1 MATKK
6 QTEEVKETVVEE
18 KKTTTKKSTTK
29 TSAKKETAGK
39 TDKVAEKKTTTKKPA
54 TKTSAKKE
62 TVEKTDKVAEK
73 KTSTKKPAT
82 KTSTKKETAEKTDKV
97 AKKKTSTQKE
107 TVENTIKTV
116 PEEKPE
122 QKKRGPKPKTEKIEK
137 VAEPLAEEPENKK
150 EEKITDSPKETVKE
164 LVKDKKRSS
173 KKKEKVPKKEKKNKQ
188 NKKSKKEVLPEEVE
202 TFSEVLEKTMP
213 KRRRY
218 TSRNTRRGRH
228 HFAAWLGLVILLLA
242 IIGMVYLVLTSI
254 AIFQKAN
261 DHTDQIEELY
271 DIAYPLIQYQP
282 TDFASLEEADQSVL
296 LQSAI
301 FRITENERVRQAKEK
316 TDEYAYELD
325 KYGRLIIS
333 VDEINNSFETMFG
346 DSITPKHQTL
356 GESSGAAYTFEYD
369 KANACYHVPFS
380 VSSSMYTFKADKYR
394 VAHGIISIRV
404 GYALTSNLDVDN
416 HGNPKEPTDSQM
428 EYYQWY
434 SFERTAES
442 VYHIVAISSEN
453 KPAGKQTTTQATNEK
468 ESKTTVKNE
477 ATKTT
482 K

>member
-6 QTEEVKETVVEE
+6 SGEEVKETVVEE
-18 KKTTTKKSTTK
+18 NAEKKTTTKKSTSK
-29 TSAKKETAGK
+29 SSAKKNTTAK
-39 TDKVAEKKTTTKKPA
+39 ADKPAEKKATSASSTKATKK
-54 TKTSAKKE
+54 TTVKK
-62 TVEKTDKVAEK
+62 D
-73 KTSTKKPAT
+73 
-82 KTSTKKETAEKTDKV
+82 TAESKDAVKSV
-97 AKKKTSTQKE
+97 S
-107 TVENTIKTV
+107 
-116 PEEKPE
+116 EEKPAP
-122 QKKRGPKPKTEKIEK
+122 KKRGPKPKAEKAEK
-137 VAEPLAEEPENKK
+137 AEEPAPNKTEEKK
-150 EEKITDSPKETVKE
+150 EEVSESPKETKKE
-164 LVKDKKRSS
+164 SKKAP
-173 KKKEKVPKKEKKNKQ
+173 KKKEIKPKKEKAPKRDKEKKNPP
-188 NKKSKKEVLPEEVE
+188 EDALPEEVE

-261 DHTDQIEELY
+261 DHTDQIEELS
-271 DIAYPLIQYQP
+271 DFAYPLIQYQP

-296 LQSAI
+296 LQAAI

-333 VDEINNSFETMFG
+333 VEEINNSFETLFG

-394 VAHGIISIRV
+394 VAHGIISIRI

-416 HGNPKEPTDSQM
+416 HGDPKEPTDSQM

-434 SFERTAES
+434 SFERTAEGL
-442 VYHIVAISSEN
+442 YHIVSISSEN
-453 KPAGKQTTTQATNEK
+453 KPAGKQATTQTTSEK
-468 ESKTTVKNE
+468 DTKTTAKNE
-477 ATKTT
+477 TTKTT